1 MKIRKLSATIIF
13 TLVITII
20 AGISHAQSYEVN
32 AAERNSDFK
41 WPEGKKMGL
50 SLTFDDARLSQ
61 VDKGIPLLNSYGVK
75 ATFYLSPD
83 NMKKRLS
90 LWKKAVTS
98 GHDIGNH
105 SLLHPCSGNFAWSR
119 DHALEDY
126 TLEEMARELDSAS
139 ILIKEMLGIK
149 PVSFAYPCGQTFI
162 GRGRMTRSYV
172 PLVAESFETGRGWL
186 GESPNDPAF
195 CDMSQLMGMELDGKS
210 FEQIKA
216 LIEGAKSKGLWL
228 ILAGHEMNEGGS
240 QTSQLATIEA
250 ICKYASDPANG
261 IWIDN
266 VHNIAAYVKAERGE
280 LP

>member
-13 TLVITII
+13 TLVIIII
-20 AGISHAQSYEVN
+20 AGISHVQSYEVN

-105 SLLHPCSGNFAWSR
+105 SLLHPCSGNFAW
-119 DHALEDY
+119 
-126 TLEEMARELDSAS
+126 
-139 ILIKEMLGIK
+139 
-149 PVSFAYPCGQTFI
+149 
-162 GRGRMTRSYV
+162 
-172 PLVAESFETGRGWL
+172 
-186 GESPNDPAF
+186 
-195 CDMSQLMGMELDGKS
+195 
-210 FEQIKA
+210 
-216 LIEGAKSKGLWL
+216 
-228 ILAGHEMNEGGS
+228 
-240 QTSQLATIEA
+240 
-250 ICKYASDPANG
+250 
-261 IWIDN
+261 
-266 VHNIAAYVKAERGE
+266 
-280 LP
+280 